1 VKTLDSPRTTV
12 PSLFLSR
19 APAVLGEPPGSR
31 NRPSKI
37 ELWHLERLAV
47 VYVRQSSQYQV
58 INNKESAEVQASFRE
73 LAVAWGWPA
82 SRVIVVNEDQ
92 AQSATSSEGRVGFQW
107 LLTEVNLDHVGIILG
122 FQVSRL
128 SRANS
133 DWYHL
138 LERCAVFHTLLA
150 DQDGIYDPMLYNDR
164 LLLGLKGTMSE
175 AELHFL
181 RQRLYQGRLNKAR
194 RGEQFTSAPIGYVRS
209 SSGDRLELD
218 PDEQVRHV
226 VRLIFDKLDELGSVG
241 AVHRY
246 LVRNNIKLGI
256 RMPSGPDPGRLQW
269 RPPARATL
277 NRIFRHPY
285 YAGCYVFGFTRQDP
299 RRKKPGRPSSGTVQ
313 VERLKW
319 DVMIPDKI
327 PAYITWER
335 YLANQDRMVN
345 NRNLPSTCGVAR
357 GGPSLLSGL
366 VYCARCGRKMQVA
379 YHATGTPVY
388 YLCNRGYDHAEPL
401 CQSLAG
407 RSLEALVTEEVLR
420 AIEPARL
427 ELSAQAIA
435 DLQRER
441 ERLDRHWQQRLERAA
456 NHADRAARQFHRVEP
471 EDRLVARELERRWEA
486 ALREQRELEEQYDRF
501 LAVRP
506 RELTA
511 ADRQRI
517 EALAQD
523 IPALWHASSTTIQER
538 QQIVRCLLERISVA
552 VRGETEWV
560 DVTIRWAGGLESRHE
575 ICRPVRKYEQLSNY
589 EALRNRMTVLW
600 RTGLPIGEIAEQ
612 LNREGFHP
620 PRGPTPFNRQ
630 IVNTFLARQGLM
642 GKGASRGPNPQQLRP
657 DEWRLGDL
665 AMKLGM
671 PATTLRN
678 WHCRGWVRARKSTA
692 AGGCWILWANGTE
705 LERLRRLRAWRRG
718 GYDLE
723 RPLELTTPLAPTP
736 HERHRGEENNA
747 RPSGR
752 EPAKSKRRTRK

>member
-1 VKTLDSPRTTV
+1 VKTPDSLPTTV

-19 APAVLGEPPGSR
+19 ASAVLGEPRRSQ

-37 ELWHLERLAV
+37 EAWHLERLAV

-58 INNKESAEVQASFRE
+58 INNKESAEVQASFRD
-73 LAVAWGWPA
+73 LAVAWGWPT
-82 SRVIVVNEDQ
+82 SRVVVINEDQ
-92 AQSATSSEGRVGFQW
+92 AQSATSAEGRSGFQW

-150 DQDGIYDPMLYNDR
+150 DQDGVYDPMLYNDR

-209 SSGDRLELD
+209 SSGSRLELD
-218 PDEQVRHV
+218 PDEQAQHV
-226 VRLIFDKLDELGSVG
+226 VRLIFDKFDELGSAG
-241 AVHRY
+241 AVMRY
-246 LVRNNIKLGI
+246 LVRNGIKLGY
-256 RMPSGPDPGRLQW
+256 RVPSGPNAGQLQW
-269 RPPARATL
+269 RPAIRPMI
-277 NRIFRHPY
+277 NRILRHPF
-285 YAGCYVFGFTRQDP
+285 YAGCYVFGFTRRDP

-319 DVMIPDKI
+319 DVMIPDTI
-327 PAYITWER
+327 PAYITWQR
-335 YLANQDRMVN
+335 YLANQQRLAA
-345 NRNLPSTCGVAR
+345 NRSLPTTRGVAR

-366 VYCARCGRKMQVA
+366 VYCGRCGQRMRVA
-379 YHATGTPVY
+379 YHAKGAPVY
-388 YLCNRGYDHAEPL
+388 YLCNRSSVQRGEPI

-427 ELSAQAIA
+427 ELSARAIA

-441 ERLDRHWQQRLERAA
+441 ERLGRHWQQQLERAA
-456 NHADRAARQFHRVEP
+456 NQADRAARQFHRVEP

-501 LAVRP
+501 LVERP

-523 IPALWHASSTTIQER
+523 IPALWNASSTTIQER
-538 QQIVRCLLERISVA
+538 QQIVRCLIERISVV

-560 DVTIRWAGGLESRHE
+560 DVTIRWAGGMESRYA
-575 ICRPVRKYEQLSNY
+575 IRRSISKYEQLSNY
-589 EALRNRMTVLW
+589 KALRDRIFSLRHDGATME
-600 RTGLPIGEIAEQ
+600 EIAER
-612 LNREGFHP
+612 LNSEGFHP
-620 PRGPTPFNRQ
+620 PRGAARFDRNMVHTAMVRMGL
-630 IVNTFLARQGLM
+630 LAP
-642 GKGASRGPNPQQLRP
+642 RGTRRIKPEDLRP
-657 DEWRLGDL
+657 HEWRVRDL
-665 AMKLGM
+665 AAKLEM
-671 PATTLRN
+671 LPKSLRR
-678 WHCRGWVRARKSTA
+678 WFHRGWVLGRYTA
-692 AGGCWILWANGTE
+692 EDAGCLILWADEKE
-705 LERLRRLRAWRRG
+705 LERLSRLRSWPHG
-718 GYDLE
+718 GCHRT
-723 RPLELTTPLAPTP
+723 RPREITTPRPQRRAGSGDPTGKSARSSRKP
-736 HERHRGEENNA
+736 AKVPG
-747 RPSGR
+747 RPS
-752 EPAKSKRRTRK
+752 K

>member
-1 VKTLDSPRTTV
+1 MKTPDSPRTTV

-19 APAVLGEPPGSR
+19 ATAVLGEPPGSR

-37 ELWHLERLAV
+37 EPWHLERLAV
-47 VYVRQSSQYQV
+47 VYVRQSSPYQV

-82 SRVIVVNEDQ
+82 SRVIVVDDDQ
-92 AQSATSSEGRVGFQW
+92 AQSATTTEGRTGFHR

-150 DQDGIYDPMLYNDR
+150 DHDGIYDPTLYNDR
-164 LLLGLKGTMSE
+164 LLLGMKGTMSE
-175 AELHFL
+175 AELHL
-181 RQRLYQGRLNKAR
+181 MRQRLYQGRLNKAR
-194 RGEQFTSAPIGYVRS
+194 RGEQFTAAPIGYVRS
-209 SSGDRLELD
+209 PCGNHLELD
-218 PDEQVRHV
+218 PDEQVQHV
-226 VRLIFDKLDELGSVG
+226 VRLIFDKFDELGSVG

-246 LVRNNIKLGI
+246 LVRNEIKLGV
-256 RMPSGPDPGRLQW
+256 RMASGPDAGRLQW
-269 RPPARATL
+269 RPPTRVAL
-277 NRIFRHPY
+277 SRILHHPY

-299 RRKKPGRPSSGTVQ
+299 RRKKPGRPRSGKVH
-313 VERLKW
+313 VEPLKW

-335 YLANQDRMVN
+335 YLDNLKRMTS
-345 NRNLPSTCGVAR
+345 NRNLPSTRGVAR

-366 VYCARCGRKMQVA
+366 VYCARCGQRMRVA
-379 YHATGTPVY
+379 YHAKGAPVY
-388 YLCNRGYDHAEPL
+388 YLCNRGYMERAEPL

-420 AIEPARL
+420 ALEPARL

-441 ERLDRHWQQRLERAA
+441 ERLDRHWQQRLERAR
-456 NHADRAARQFHRVEP
+456 NEADRAARQFHRVEP

-501 LAVRP
+501 LAKRP

-523 IPALWHASSTTIQER
+523 IPGLWHAESTTIQER
-538 QQIVRCLLERISVA
+538 QQIVRCLIERVDVA

-560 DVTIRWAGGLESRHE
+560 DVTIRWAGGMESRHA
-575 ICRPVRKYEQLSNY
+575 IRRTIQAYDKLSNY
-589 EALRNRMTVLW
+589 KALRDRMAKLRREGATME
-600 RTGLPIGEIAEQ
+600 EIAQ
-612 LNREGFHP
+612 RLNSEGFYP
-620 PRGPTPFNRQ
+620 PRGVGRFDRTT
-630 IVNTFLARQGLM
+630 VNSAMVRMGLL
-642 GKGASRGPNPQQLRP
+642 GPRGTRTIHPADLRP
-657 DEWRLGDL
+657 HEWRVRDL
-665 AMKLGM
+665 AAKLKM
-671 PATTLRN
+671 PRTSLRR
-678 WHCRGWVRARKSTA
+678 WFHRGWVFGRYTMKD
-692 AGGCWILWANGTE
+692 AGCLILWADNKE
-705 LERLRRLRAWRRG
+705 LERLGRLRSWPHG
-718 GYDLE
+718 GSHRT
-723 RPLELTTPLAPTP
+723 RPRDVTTPRLQRRAKNSNPTGKSARSRREP
-736 HERHRGEENNA
+736 VQVRG
-747 RPSGR
+747 RPS
-752 EPAKSKRRTRK
+752 K

>member
-1 VKTLDSPRTTV
+1 VKTPDLPLITG

-19 APAVLGEPPGSR
+19 ASAVLGEPPGSL

-37 ELWHLERLAV
+37 EPWHLERLAV

-58 INNKESAEVQASFRE
+58 INNKDSAEVQASFRD
-73 LAVAWGWPA
+73 LAVAWGWPS
-82 SRVIVVNEDQ
+82 SRVVVINEDQ
-92 AQSATSSEGRVGFQW
+92 AQSGTSTAGRSGFQW
-107 LLTEVNLDHVGIILG
+107 LMTEVNLDHVGIILG

-138 LERCAVFHTLLA
+138 LERCAIFHTLLA
-150 DQDGIYDPMLYNDR
+150 DQDGVYDPMLYNDR

-209 SSGDRLELD
+209 HSGNRIEFD
-218 PDEQVRHV
+218 PDEQVQHV
-226 VRLIFDKLDELGSVG
+226 VRLIFDKFDELGSAGSVL
-241 AVHRY
+241 RY
-246 LVRNNIKLGI
+246 LVRNGIKLGY
-256 RMPSGPDPGRLQW
+256 RVPSGPNAGQLQW
-269 RPPARATL
+269 RPAIRPTI
-277 NRIFRHPY
+277 NRILRHPY

-319 DVMIPDKI
+319 DVMILDTI
-327 PAYITWER
+327 PAYITWDR
-335 YLANQDRMVN
+335 YLANQRRLAT
-345 NRNLPSTCGVAR
+345 NRSLPTTRGVAR

-366 VYCARCGRKMQVA
+366 VYCGRCGQRMRVA
-379 YHATGTPVY
+379 YHVKGAPVY
-388 YLCNRGYDHAEPL
+388 YLCNRSYVERAGPI

-427 ELSAQAIA
+427 ELSARAIA

-441 ERLDRHWQQRLERAA
+441 ERLDRYWQQRLERAA
-456 NHADRAARQFHRVEP
+456 NQADRAARQFHRVEP

-501 LAVRP
+501 LAERP

-517 EALAQD
+517 EILAQD
-523 IPALWHASSTTIQER
+523 IPGLWHAPSTTIQER
-538 QQIVRCLLERISVA
+538 QRIVRSLVEQITVD

-560 DVTIRWAGGLESRHE
+560 DVTVRWAGGQETRHE
-575 ICRPVRKYEQLSNY
+575 VRRPVAKYEHLSNY
-589 EALRNRMTVLW
+589 KRLSDRMAELRHAGATMAT
-600 RTGLPIGEIAEQ
+600 IADR
-612 LNREGFHP
+612 LNNEGFHP
-620 PRGPTPFNRQ
+620 PRGPARFDRT
-630 IVNTFLARQGLM
+630 IVNRVMARQGLL
-642 GKGASRGPNPQQLRP
+642 GPRGIWRIHPADLRP
-657 DEWRLGDL
+657 HEWRLRDL
-665 AMKLGM
+665 AGELKM
-671 PATTLRN
+671 PTTSLRR
-678 WHCRGWVRARKSTA
+678 WYHRGWVLGRYSAKVT
-692 AGGCWILWANGTE
+692 GCLILWADAKE
-705 LERLRRLRAWRRG
+705 LERLRRLRNWPHG
-718 GYDLE
+718 GCHRA
-723 RPLELTTPLAPTP
+723 RPREVTTPVRRPPQRSEKASQHPQGSGRTTAQ
-736 HERHRGEENNA
+736 NA
-747 RPSGR
+747 RRIKG
-752 EPAKSKRRTRK
+752 

>member
-1 VKTLDSPRTTV
+1 VKTPDSPSTTA

-19 APAVLGEPPGSR
+19 ASAVLGEPPASR
-31 NRPSKI
+31 SRPSKI

-58 INNKESAEVQASFRE
+58 INNKESAEVQASFRD
-73 LAVAWGWPA
+73 LAVAWGWPS
-82 SRVIVVNEDQ
+82 SRVVVINEDQ
-92 AQSATSSEGRVGFQW
+92 AHSGTSTEGRTGFQW
-107 LLTEVNLDHVGIILG
+107 LMTEVNLDHVGIILG

-194 RGEQFTSAPIGYVRS
+194 RGEQFTTAPIGYVRS
-209 SSGDRLELD
+209 HSGNRLELD
-218 PDEQVRHV
+218 PDEQVQHV
-226 VRLIFDKLDELGSVG
+226 VRLIFDKFDDLGSAG

-246 LVRNNIKLGI
+246 LVRNDIKLGV
-256 RMPSGPDPGRLQW
+256 RTPSGPDAGRLQW
-269 RPPARATL
+269 RAPTRSTL
-277 NRIFRHPY
+277 NRILRHPY

-299 RRKKPGRPSSGTVQ
+299 RRRKPGRPSSGTVQ
-313 VERLKW
+313 VQRLKW
-319 DVMIPDKI
+319 EVMIPDKI

-335 YLANQDRMVN
+335 YLANQDRMAD
-345 NRNLPSTCGVAR
+345 NRCLPSTCGVAR

-366 VYCARCGRKMQVA
+366 VYCSRCGRKMQVA
-379 YHATGTPVY
+379 YHTKGAPVY
-388 YLCNRGYDHAEPL
+388 YLCNRGYVDRAEPI

-407 RSLEALVTEEVLR
+407 RSLEALVAAEVLR

-441 ERLDRHWQQRLERAA
+441 ERLDRHWQQQLERAA
-456 NHADRAARQFHRVEP
+456 NQADRAARQFHRVEP

-486 ALREQRELEEQYDRF
+486 ALREQRELQEQYDRF
-501 LAVRP
+501 LAERP

-517 EALAQD
+517 DALAQD
-523 IPALWHASSTTIQER
+523 IPGLWHASSTTIQER
-538 QQIVRCLLERISVA
+538 QQIVRCLIERIGVA

-560 DVTIRWAGGLESRHE
+560 DVTIRWAGGMESRHV
-575 ICRPVRKYEQLSNY
+575 IRRPLQTYAQLSNY
-589 EALRNRMTVLW
+589 EALQDRMATL
-600 RTGLPIGEIAEQ
+600 RHDGATMEEIAER
-612 LNREGFHP
+612 LNGEGFQP
-620 PRGPTPFNRQ
+620 PRGAGRFDRTM
-630 IVNTFLARQGLM
+630 VNSAMVRMGL
-642 GKGASRGPNPQQLRP
+642 GPRGTRRIEPEDLRP
-657 DEWRLGDL
+657 HEWRLRDL
-665 AMKLGM
+665 AAKLEM
-671 PATTLRN
+671 PPTSLRR
-678 WHCRGWVRARKSTA
+678 WFYRGWVLGRYA
-692 AGGCWILWANGTE
+692 AEDTGCLILWANQKE
-705 LERLRRLRAWRRG
+705 LERLGRLRSWPHG
-718 GYDLE
+718 GCHRA
-723 RPLELTTPLAPTP
+723 RPPEVTTPQP
-736 HERHRGEENNA
+736 ERKR
-747 RPSGR
+747 RSGDPIGKSTR
-752 EPAKSKRRTRK
+752 SRRKPAKVPRRPIE